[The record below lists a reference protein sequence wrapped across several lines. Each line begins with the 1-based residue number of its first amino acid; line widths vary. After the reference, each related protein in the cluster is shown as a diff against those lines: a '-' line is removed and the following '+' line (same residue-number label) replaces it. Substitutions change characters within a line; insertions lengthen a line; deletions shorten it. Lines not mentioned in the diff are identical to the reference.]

1 MPVPVILDTDLAMGE
16 PGSEVDDGFALVMAL
31 ADPGIDLRLITT
43 VYGNTDVD
51 SATTLSSGLLRR
63 LDRESV
69 PVVRGA
75 DRALGAGAT
84 TPNPAVDA
92 MIDLVLAD
100 PHEITLVPIGPLTNV
115 ALAIRLEPR
124 FAPALAQL
132 VIMGGVFSG
141 GPVRPEMPGEFNVW
155 NDPEAA
161 QVVLDAPVTARWV
174 GLDVTRRVRL
184 GRDEAVEMAASR
196 HPFEAF
202 AGAYTVGWI
211 DHLAATPDEHGHP
224 DEDPGSCP
232 LHDPLAVAVVT
243 RPELVRF
250 VPARL
255 RVGVGTGD
263 RGMMTVA
270 GSPPNALVGR
280 DVDVAAFRAH
290 FASLM
295 AR

>member
-1 MPVPVILDTDLAMGE
+1 MPTPVILDTDLAMGE
-16 PGSEVDDGFALVMAL
+16 PGSEVDDGFALAMAL
-31 ADPGIDLRLITT
+31 ADPDIDLRLITT
-43 VYGNTDVD
+43 VFGNTDVD

-63 LDRESV
+63 LDRATI

-75 DRALGAGAT
+75 GRALGAGAT
-84 TPNPAVDA
+84 SNPAVDA
-92 MIDLVLAD
+92 MIDLVLAA

-115 ALAIRLEPR
+115 ALAIRREPR

-141 GPVRPEMPGEFNVW
+141 GPLRPDMPGEFNVW

-161 QVVLDAPVTARWV
+161 QVVLDAPLTARWV

-196 HPFEAF
+196 RPFEAF
-202 AGAYTVGWI
+202 AGEYTAAWI
-211 DHLAATPDEHGHP
+211 DHLAATADEHGHP
-224 DEDPGSCP
+224 DENPGSCP

-250 VPARL
+250 EPARIQ
-255 RVGVGTGD
+255 VGVGTGD

-280 DVDVAAFRAH
+280 DVDAAAFREH
-290 FASLM
+290 FTSLM